1 MSDLTVSYK
10 DSVHI
15 SVDCE
20 RGIAQELSEYFTFKV
35 PGYQFMPAYKN
46 KMWDGT
52 IKLYNIY
59 KQELYAG
66 LDQYVKKFAD
76 ERGYSIEYGK
86 PLVEDNNVSFEETE
100 NYINNKLQPAFKDE
114 ILKAYEHQIRAVQHG
129 INNNKCLLLS
139 PTASG
144 KSLIIYSLMRN
155 YMEVLP
161 KDKKI
166 LIVVPTV
173 SLVTQMY
180 EDFKEYSKADDS
192 FDVGVEC
199 HGVFAGQ
206 EKINDSRIII
216 STWQSIYK
224 CNQKYFDNFG
234 AVFGDECHL
243 FKSKS
248 LTSIMSKLK
257 QCPYRIGTTGTLDGT
272 QTHKLVIEGLFGP
285 VYNVVQTNQLMEKD
299 LLAKLSIDCILLKY
313 PEKTRKELKRSKYF
327 NELEYLVTNRTRNQ
341 FIADMAKNLNGNTL
355 VLFQLVEKHG
365 KHLHKLISD
374 ICKDHKVFFVY
385 GGTDSEDREQVRKLT
400 EENDNAIIVASY
412 GTFSTGISIRRL
424 HNIIFA
430 SPSKSR
436 VRVLQSI
443 GRQLRK
449 SKYKDKA
456 KLYDIGDDLT
466 WKSWTNH
473 TLKHF
478 VERMKIYNRERFN
491 YRTIKINL
499 EEGEADGR

>member
-1 MSDLTVSYK
+1 MSDLVVSYK
-10 DSVHI
+10 DSVYI
-15 SVDCE
+15 SVDCDK
-20 RGIAQELSEYFTFKV
+20 GIAQELSEYFTFKV
-35 PGYQFMPAYKN
+35 PGYQFMPTYRN

-66 LDQYVKKFAD
+66 LEDYVKSFAK
-76 ERGYSIEYGK
+76 ERNYSISFNA
-86 PLVEDNNVSFEETE
+86 PLVPKNDILKEEVE
-100 NYINNKLQPAFKDE
+100 EYINDTLQPAFKDE
-114 ILKAYEHQIRAVQHG
+114 ILKAYEHQVDAVHHAL
-129 INNNKCLLLS
+129 NNNRCLLLS

-144 KSLIIYSLMRN
+144 KSLIIYSLIRK
-155 YMEVLP
+155 YMEMLP
-161 KDKKI
+161 EDKKI

-180 EDFKEYSKADDS
+180 EDFKEYSKADRS
-192 FDVGVEC
+192 FDVAKEC
-199 HGVFAGQ
+199 HTVFSGQ
-206 EKINDSRIII
+206 EKINNSKIII

-224 CNQKYFDNFG
+224 CGQKYFDNFG

-257 QCPYRIGTTGTLDGT
+257 SCPYRIGTTGTLDGT
-272 QTHKLVIEGLFGP
+272 QTHKLVIEGLFGS
-285 VYNVVQTNQLMEKD
+285 VYDVIKTNELMDKD
-299 LLAKLSIDCILLKY
+299 LLAKLSIECILLKY
-313 PEKTRKELKRSKYF
+313 TDKTRKELKRSKYF
-327 NELEYLVTNRTRNQ
+327 NELEWLVTNPQRNN
-341 FIADMAKNLNGNTL
+341 FIANLAKNLNGNTL

-365 KHLHKLISD
+365 KKLVKLIEQ
-374 ICKDHKVFFVY
+374 ICPDHDVHFVY
-385 GGTDSEDREQVRKLT
+385 GGTDAEDREKVRNLT

-412 GTFSTGISIRRL
+412 GTFSTGVSIRRL

-449 SKYKDKA
+449 SKYKEKA
-456 KLYDIGDDLT
+456 RLYDIGDDLS
-466 WKSWTNH
+466 WKTWTNH

-478 VERMKIYNRERFN
+478 VERMKIYNKERFE
-491 YRTIKINL
+491 YKTVKINL
-499 EEGEADGR
+499 EEGEANG

>member
-1 MSDLTVSYK
+1 MSDLSIEYK

-15 SVDCE
+15 SVICE
-20 RGIAQELSEYFTFKV
+20 KGIAQELSEFFTFKV
-35 PGYQFMPAYKN
+35 PGYQFMPTYKN

-59 KQELYAG
+59 GQELYAG
-66 LDQYVKKFAD
+66 LEDYVKTFAE
-76 ERGYSIEYGK
+76 ERGYSISYGK
-86 PLVEDNNVSFEETE
+86 PLVDKNNITQEQVK
-100 NYINNKLQPAFKDE
+100 NYVNKELQPTFKDE
-114 ILKAYEHQIRAVQHG
+114 MLKVYEHQSNAIQHA
-129 INNNKCLLLS
+129 INNNRCLLLS

-144 KSLIIYSLMRN
+144 KSLIIYALIRY
-155 YMEVLP
+155 YMDILP
-161 KDKKI
+161 EDKKI
-166 LIVVPTV
+166 LVVVPTV

-180 EDFKEYSKADDS
+180 EDFKEYSKTDS
-192 FDVGVEC
+192 TFDAAEEC

-206 EKINDSRIII
+206 DKINDSRIII

-224 CNQKYFDNFG
+224 LKQKYFDNFG

-257 QCPYRIGTTGTLDGT
+257 TCPYRIGTTGTLDGT
-272 QTHKLVIEGLFGP
+272 QTHKLVIEGLFGS
-285 VYNVVQTNQLMEKD
+285 VYNVIKTSELMEKD
-299 LLAKLSIDCILLKY
+299 LLSKLSIDCILLKHTK
-313 PEKTRKELKRSKYF
+313 EERKVMKRAKYF
-327 NELEYLVTNRTRNQ
+327 DELEYLVQNDVRNN
-341 FIADMAKNLNGNTL
+341 FIADMTKNLKGNTL
-355 VLFQLVEKHG
+355 VLFQLVNKHG
-365 KHLHKLISD
+365 KGLHKLIQKK
-374 ICKDHKVFFVY
+374 CPNHKVFFVF
-385 GGTDSEDREQVRKLT
+385 GGTDAEDRENVRKLT
-400 EENDNAIIVASY
+400 EENGNAIIVASY

-436 VRVLQSI
+436 IRVLQSI

-449 SKYKDKA
+449 SKYKEEA

-466 WKSWTNH
+466 WKGWTNH

-478 VERMKIYNRERFN
+478 VERIKIYNKEKFD
-491 YRTIKINL
+491 YKTIKINL
-499 EEGEADGR
+499 GAKDE

>member
-1 MSDLTVSYK
+1 MSDLTIEYK

-15 SVDCE
+15 SVDCD

-35 PGYQFMPAYKN
+35 PGYQFMPSYRN

-59 KQELYAG
+59 KQELYSG
-66 LDQYVKKFAD
+66 LDQYVKHFAD
-76 ERGYSIEYGK
+76 ERGYSVEYK
-86 PLVEDNNVSFEETE
+86 SPLVETNNMSREDVEEF
-100 NYINNKLQPAFKDE
+100 INDRLQPVYKDE
-114 ILKAYEHQIRAVQHG
+114 ILKAYDHQVDAVQHAL
-129 INNNKCLLLS
+129 NVNRCLLLS

-144 KSLIIYSLMRN
+144 KSLIIYSLMRHYIN
-155 YMEVLP
+155 VLP
-161 KDKKI
+161 KNKKI
-166 LIVVPTV
+166 LIIVPTI

-180 EDFKEYSKADDS
+180 EDFKEYSRADS
-192 FDVGVEC
+192 TFDAAKEC
-199 HGVFAGQ
+199 HTVFAGQ
-206 EKINDSRIII
+206 EKINSSRIII

-224 CNQKYFDNFG
+224 CKQDYFDNFG

-248 LTSIMSKLK
+248 LTTIMTKLK
-257 QCPYRIGTTGTLDGT
+257 NCPYRIGTTGTLDGT
-272 QTHKLVIEGLFGP
+272 QTHKLVIEGLFGM
-285 VYNVVQTNQLMEKD
+285 VYNVIKTNELMEKD
-299 LLAKLSIDCILLKY
+299 LLTKLSIDCILLKY
-313 PEKTRKELKRSKYF
+313 PEKTRKELKRIKYF
-327 NELEYLVTNRTRNQ
+327 SELEWLVTNDDRNN
-341 FIADMAKNLNGNTL
+341 FIADMANNLKGNTL

-365 KHLHKLISD
+365 KSLHKLISD
-374 ICKDHKVFFVY
+374 VCTDHNVFFVY
-385 GGTDSEDREQVRKLT
+385 GGTDSEDREKVRTLT

-412 GTFSTGISIRRL
+412 GTFSTGVSIRRL

-436 VRVLQSI
+436 IRVLQSI

-449 SKYKDKA
+449 SKYKEKA
-456 KLYDIGDDLT
+456 HLYDIGDDLT

-478 VERMKIYNRERFN
+478 IERMKIYNRERFD
-491 YRTIKINL
+491 YRTIKIDL
-499 EEGEADGR
+499 QKET